1 MVSDIEHKYLLVIC
15 ISSEKF
21 VCSSSAKFV
30 IGMLVVIVIIIFAVF
45 FLLDVIDKVPHELW
59 MEFTDIVQEIGS
71 KTICKKREMQKSKMA
86 V

>member
-1 MVSDIEHKYLLVIC
+1 MIAIFQFVKWYDIVVLTGIPLMVSDIEHKYLLVIC

-45 FLLDVIDKVPHELW
+45 F
-59 MEFTDIVQEIGS
+59 
-71 KTICKKREMQKSKMA
+71 C
-86 V
+86 

>member
-1 MVSDIEHKYLLVIC
+1 MIAIFQFVKWYDIVVLTGIPLMVSDIEHKYLLVIC

-45 FLLDVIDKVPHELW
+45 F
-59 MEFTDIVQEIGS
+59 F
-71 KTICKKREMQKSKMA
+71 C
-86 V
+86 